1 MLEDRLMYSRDDLT
15 QHILELEAL
24 IGEGA
29 EERVFAMLTR
39 RERDE

>member
-29 EERVFAMLTR
+29 EEWIFTMLTR
-39 RERDE
+39 MERDE